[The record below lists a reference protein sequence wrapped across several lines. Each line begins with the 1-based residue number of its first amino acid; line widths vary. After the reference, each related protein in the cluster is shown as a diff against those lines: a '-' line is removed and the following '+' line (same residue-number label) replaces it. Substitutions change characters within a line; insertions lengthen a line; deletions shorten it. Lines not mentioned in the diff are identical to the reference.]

1 MSVRALE
8 AVRSIDVEVRRITPK
23 EATELLENNSVNRKL
38 RPPLVEA
45 YRRDMEEGRWAMT
58 GETIQI
64 SRTGQ
69 LLNGQHR
76 LTALAGSKKL
86 ARKGMDF
93 LVVTGLD
100 DTTQGL
106 MDQGAKRGIADAL
119 RISQGHVKNITVV
132 GGIARWSIA
141 YPELGVGSML
151 QQLKRKISVAEA
163 VEAYVSQPDIADAA
177 ERAVFFR
184 GSIPVSVT
192 AMGYAWLH
200 LNRVDPEANH
210 EFWGSMTDL
219 SFGAKDDPRK
229 ATLKRLTGMA
239 ADPEFRANMQTS
251 VAVVSVLTRGWNAW
265 RRGEQVPT
273 LWAKNKGG
281 VIEPVTPI

>member
-8 AVRSIDVEVRRITPK
+8 AVRSIDVEVTRITPK
-23 EATELLENNSVNRKL
+23 EAAALLETNSVNRKL
-38 RPPLVEA
+38 RTPLVEA

-86 ARKGMDF
+86 RRGIDF

-100 DTTQGL
+100 DNTQGL

-119 RISQGHVKNITVV
+119 RISQGHVKNVTIV

-163 VEAYVSQPDIADAA
+163 VEAYMNQPDIADAA
-177 ERAVFFR
+177 DRAVFFR
-184 GSIPVSVT
+184 GHIPVSVT
-192 AMGYAWLH
+192 AMGFTWLH
-200 LNRVDPEANH
+200 LNRIDSSANH
-210 EFWGSMTDL
+210 EFWGSMVDL

-229 ATLKRLTGMA
+229 ATLKRLTSMA

-265 RRGEQVPT
+265 RRGEQLPFIT
-273 LWAKNKGG
+273 AKNKGG
-281 VIEPVTPI
+281 IIEPVTPI